1 MLNLVVYSKDRP
13 AQLELLLRSLKRFW
27 DGWEAISL
35 SVVYTHSSD
44 EFARGYERVRSLHPE
59 PSYAC
64 ELDYPRTFKQLTLGV
79 VDGGNELTAFLVDD
93 DVFRRPFSLRAPEVE
108 ALLRDPSLACVALR
122 LAPGIDYTYALD
134 RVTPPP
140 ALAADRSWAWAEG
153 DGYWDYPM
161 SLDGHIF
168 RTAELLPLL
177 AALDYSNPNSL
188 ESELALRPLAAPR
201 GICPAEAVVVNI
213 PANRVQDAFPN
224 RCGDIP
230 PGPLNARFLA
240 GERIALD
247 PIAAVANRGA
257 HEEIAFAWEGGAPAR
272 VAVVLPCHDHGRFL
286 REAVE
291 SVLAQT
297 RPADEIVIVDDGSTD
312 DSRTIARGLAAEHP
326 TVRVVELPA
335 SGHPAHAR
343 NAGVRETQA
352 DYVLCLDADDLV
364 SPGFLAA
371 CVAALDETGA
381 GVAYGPQQDFGASSA
396 YESHATPFDLALL
409 ARANYVGSASLFRR
423 TAWEAVGGYDAA
435 VGYEDWDFWLGC
447 AAAGHRLVHVPDAL
461 WFHRVHDGPSV
472 FAGHV
477 RDDAEHKAQIVLKRE
492 HLYTEGQ
499 LAWARGVLAGDPAW
513 SAATPP
519 GVVPEVRVERPK
531 AVPAAQPLAG
541 GRLGILAFTEELLA
555 DAALL
560 EVARGVLD
568 EGFALLVCGPA
579 ELEPELRRHLGST
592 EALVPFRV
600 SDPAALAPL
609 RAAVVALLTQRSTAP
624 ELAGLPRLDGA
635 QPVAA

>member
-13 AQLELLLRSLKRFW
+13 AQLELLLRSLKRYW

-35 SVVYTHSSD
+35 SVVYTYSS
-44 EFARGYERVRSLHPE
+44 ESFARGYERVRSLHPE

-64 ELDYPRTFKQLTLGV
+64 EPDYPRTFKELTLGV
-79 VDGGNELTAFLVDD
+79 VDAGNELTAFLVDD
-93 DVFRRPFSLRAPEVE
+93 DVFRRPYSLRAPEIE
-108 ALLRDPSLACVALR
+108 ALRRDPTLSCVALR
-122 LAPGIDYTYALD
+122 LAPGIDYTYPLD

-140 ALAADRSWAWAEG
+140 PFGADRTWRWAEG
-153 DGYWDYPM
+153 DGYWNYPM
-161 SLDGHIF
+161 SLDGHVF
-168 RTAELLPLL
+168 RTAEILPLL
-177 AALDYSNPNSL
+177 AALDYANPNSL
-188 ESELALRPLAAPR
+188 ESELASRPLTAPR

-224 RCGDIP
+224 RCGDVP
-230 PGPLNARFLA
+230 PGPLNARFLG
-240 GERIALD
+240 GERIALA

-272 VAVVLPCHDHGRFL
+272 VAVVIPCHDHGRFL

-312 DSRTIARGLAAEHP
+312 DSRAVARGLAAEQP
-326 TVRVVELPA
+326 TVRLVELPA

-343 NAGVRETQA
+343 NAGIRESQA
-352 DYVLCLDADDLV
+352 DYVLCLDADDRV
-364 SPGFLAA
+364 SPGFLEA

-423 TAWEAVGGYDAA
+423 TAWEAAGGYDAS

-447 AAAGHRLVHVPDAL
+447 AAAGERLVHVPDAL

-477 RDDAEHKAQIVLKRE
+477 RDDPQHKARIVLKRE
-492 HLYTEGQ
+492 QLYTEGQ
-499 LAWARGVLAGDPAW
+499 IAWARGVLAGDPAW
-513 SAATPP
+513 AAATPP
-519 GVVPEVRVERPK
+519 GVVPDVQRTRP
-531 AVPAAQPLAG
+531 ADVPAAQPLAG
-541 GRLGILAFTEELLA
+541 GRLGILAFGDELLTEGG
-555 DAALL
+555 LL

-568 EGFALLVCGPA
+568 EGFALVVCGPA
-579 ELEPELRRHLGST
+579 ELERQLRDRLGST
-592 EALVPFRV
+592 DALVPLRV
-600 SDPAALAPL
+600 TDPAALAPL
-609 RAAVVALLTQRSTAP
+609 RAAVVALLTRRGTP
-624 ELAGLPRLDGA
+624 PGFAGLPRLDGA
-635 QPVAA
+635 HPVAA